1 MGPDYVAVNCLQ
13 LAAGIVQ
20 SAMVTQ
26 PIVTDHRVLA
36 RLASRL
42 PFFYGWVI
50 IAVAFLTMALSV
62 TARTAFSLMFP
73 PIVDEFG
80 WDRGLAAGAFSFGF
94 LVSAAISPVLG
105 RLVDRRGPRFVIEA
119 GTLIAVAGL
128 AGATLIA
135 APWHLYLTLG
145 LLVGIGA
152 NSMSYSV
159 HSQFLP
165 NWFVRSRALAIGIAF
180 SGVGVGAILILPW
193 LQAMILHEG
202 WRTACWKLGL
212 IALVVLVP
220 INLLVAKS
228 PESLGLLPDGEQ
240 HEMAGGAK
248 KRPSNI
254 VDAQWAA
261 VEWTVPRALRT
272 GRFWWLALSYFAG
285 GWIWYSVQIHQTK
298 YLVEIG
304 FNPMLA
310 AYSLG
315 VVAMAGIPGQIVLGA
330 LSDRIGREIV
340 WSMSCLGY
348 AICYAALLL
357 LAASPSQPLM
367 WIMVLSQ
374 GLLGYAIAAV
384 MGPVVAE
391 IFEGPRFG
399 SIFSLLMVALIGGG
413 AVGPFVTGLL
423 HDLTGTYTA
432 AFALGIAFSVICA
445 LGVWIAAPRTVRVV
459 AGSLR

>member
-1 MGPDYVAVNCLQ
+1 M
-13 LAAGIVQ
+13 
-20 SAMVTQ
+20 
-26 PIVTDHRVLA
+26 DHPVIA
-36 RLASRL
+36 RFARRL

-50 IAVAFLTMALSV
+50 IVVAFATMALSV
-62 TARTAFSLMFP
+62 SARTAFSLMFP

-94 LVSAAISPVLG
+94 LVSAGISPIVG
-105 RLVDRRGPRFVIEA
+105 RVIDRRGPRFVIEI
-119 GTLIAVAGL
+119 GVLITAAGL
-128 AGATLIA
+128 IGATLITT
-135 APWHLYLTLG
+135 PWHLYLTLG

-152 NSMSYSV
+152 NCMSYSV

-165 NWFVRSRALAIGIAF
+165 NWFVANRALAIGIAF
-180 SGVGVGAILILPW
+180 SGVGVGAILIMPW
-193 LQAMILHEG
+193 LQALILNDG

-212 IALVVLVP
+212 ITLVVLLP
-220 INLLVAKS
+220 INLLVTKS
-228 PESLGLLPDGEQ
+228 PESLGLLPDGES
-240 HEMAGGAK
+240 HAPGSAAK

-254 VDAQWAA
+254 VDPKWAA
-261 VEWTVPRALRT
+261 IEWTVPRALRT

-304 FNPMLA
+304 FAPMLA
-310 AYSLG
+310 AWSLG
-315 VVAMAGIPGQIVLGA
+315 VVAMAGIPGQILLGA

-340 WSMSCLGY
+340 WSASCAGY
-348 AICYAALLL
+348 AICYVALLL
-357 LAASPSQPLM
+357 LAQTPSQPLL

-374 GLLGYAIAAV
+374 GLLGYAIAAI
-384 MGPVVAE
+384 MGPIVVE

-413 AVGPFVTGLL
+413 AVGPFVTGVL
-423 HDLTGTYTA
+423 HDWTGTYTA

-445 LGVWIAAPRTVRVV
+445 VAVWIAAPRKVRVV

>member
-1 MGPDYVAVNCLQ
+1 MSTRHP
-13 LAAGIVQ
+13 
-20 SAMVTQ
+20 
-26 PIVTDHRVLA
+26 VLT
-36 RLASRL
+36 RLAHRL

-62 TARTAFSLMFP
+62 SARTAFSLMFP

-105 RLVDRRGPRFVIEA
+105 RLVDRRGPRFVIEI
-119 GTLIAVAGL
+119 GTLITVAGL
-128 AGATLIA
+128 AGATLISS
-135 APWHLYLTLG
+135 PWHLYGTLG

-152 NSMSYSV
+152 NCMSYSV

-165 NWFVRSRALAIGIAF
+165 YWFVRNRALAIGIAF

-193 LQAMILHEG
+193 LQALILHEG

-220 INLLVAKS
+220 VNLLVAKS
-228 PESLGLLPDGEQ
+228 PDSLGLLPDGES
-240 HEMAGGAK
+240 HTAAGTRK
-248 KRPSNI
+248 KHPSNI
-254 VDAQWAA
+254 VDAEWTA
-261 VEWTVPRALRT
+261 VEWTVPRAVRT
-272 GRFWWLALSYFAG
+272 GRFWWLALAFFAG

-304 FNPMLA
+304 FDPMLA
-310 AYSLG
+310 AWSLG

-330 LSDRIGREIV
+330 MSDRIGREIV
-340 WSMSCLGY
+340 WSMSCAGY
-348 AICYAALLL
+348 AVCYVALLL
-357 LAASPSQPLM
+357 LAQTPSQPLL

-384 MGPVVAE
+384 MGPIVAE

-413 AVGPFVTGLL
+413 AVGPLVTGVL

-432 AFALGIAFSVICA
+432 AFALGIAFSAICA
-445 LGVWIAAPRTVRVV
+445 VGVWIAAPRKVRVV

>member
-1 MGPDYVAVNCLQ
+1 ML
-13 LAAGIVQ
+13 
-20 SAMVTQ
+20 TQ
-26 PIVTDHRVLA
+26 HPVLT
-36 RLASRL
+36 RLAHRL

-62 TARTAFSLMFP
+62 SARTAFSLMFP

-94 LVSAAISPVLG
+94 LVSAGISPVLG
-105 RLVDRRGPRFVIEA
+105 RLVDRRGPRFVIEI
-119 GTLIAVAGL
+119 GTLITVAGL
-128 AGATLIA
+128 AGATLIS
-135 APWHLYLTLG
+135 APWHLYGTLG

-152 NSMSYSV
+152 NCMSYSV

-165 NWFVRSRALAIGIAF
+165 YWFVRNRALAIGIAF

-193 LQAMILHEG
+193 LQALILHEG

-228 PESLGLLPDGEQ
+228 PDSLGLLPDGER
-240 HEMAGGAK
+240 HTAAGAAR

-254 VDAQWAA
+254 VDAKWAA
-261 VEWTVPRALRT
+261 VEWTVQRAVRT

-304 FNPMLA
+304 FDPMLA
-310 AYSLG
+310 AWSLG

-330 LSDRIGREIV
+330 LSDRMGREIV
-340 WSMSCLGY
+340 WTMSCAGY
-348 AICYAALLL
+348 VICYVALLL
-357 LAASPSQPLM
+357 LAQTPSQPLL

-374 GLLGYAIAAV
+374 GLLGYAIAAI

-413 AVGPFVTGLL
+413 AVGPLVTGVL
-423 HDLTGTYTA
+423 HDLTGTYSA
-432 AFALGIAFSVICA
+432 AFALGIAFSAICA
-445 LGVWIAAPRTVRVV
+445 VGVWIAAPRKVRVV

>member
-1 MGPDYVAVNCLQ
+1 MSIHPSSIQHPVA
-13 LAAGIVQ
+13 
-20 SAMVTQ
+20 
-26 PIVTDHRVLA
+26 A
-36 RLASRL
+36 RLAARL
-42 PFFYGWVI
+42 PFFFGWVI
-50 IAVAFLTMALSV
+50 IAVAFVTMALSV
-62 TARTAFSLMFP
+62 SARTAFSLMFP

-119 GTLIAVAGL
+119 GTLVTVAGL

-135 APWHLYLTLG
+135 TPLHLYLTLG

-152 NSMSYSV
+152 NCMSYSV

-165 NWFVRSRALAIGIAF
+165 YWFVRNRALAIGIAF

-212 IALVVLVP
+212 ITLVVLVP
-220 INLLVAKS
+220 VNLLVAKS
-228 PESLGLLPDGEQ
+228 PDSLGLLPDGEQ
-240 HEMAGGAK
+240 HTTAGAAK

-261 VEWTVPRALRT
+261 VEWTVPRAIRT

-304 FNPMLA
+304 FDPMLA
-310 AYSLG
+310 AWSLG

-340 WSMSCLGY
+340 WSLSCLGY
-348 AICYAALLL
+348 VICYIALLV
-357 LAASPSQPLM
+357 LAQAPSQPVM

-374 GLLGYAIAAV
+374 GLLGYAVAAI
-384 MGPVVAE
+384 MGPIVAE

-413 AVGPFVTGLL
+413 AVGPLVTGLL
-423 HDLTGTYTA
+423 HDWTGTYTI
-432 AFALGIAFSVICA
+432 AFGLGIAFSVTCA
-445 LGVWIAAPRTVRVV
+445 VAVWIAAPRKVRVV
-459 AGSLR
+459 AGSLRQETR